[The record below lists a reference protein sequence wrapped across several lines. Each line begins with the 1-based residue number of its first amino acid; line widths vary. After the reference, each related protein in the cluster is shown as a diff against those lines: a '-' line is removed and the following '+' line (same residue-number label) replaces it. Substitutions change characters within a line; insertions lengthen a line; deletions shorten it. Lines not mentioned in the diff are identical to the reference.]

1 MAMEPGR
8 REALAGLLE
17 DLELHVVLGVGFDY
31 LSDDPDEVARGTD
44 AVLEALEVLPGPMR
58 TPVCS
63 TGLSRRVHRYS
74 RDVPLE
80 EQLDRFSE
88 VLAPL
93 AAAAQR
99 AGCPLAIHKVG
110 HYGRDLAE
118 LCRRTPHLGIELDT
132 GNAFLIGEPP
142 LEAARAAAPYTVAT
156 HFKDHYVEPSFDPL
170 GMKVRGA
177 VPGEGDADLGAI
189 YDVLMMSAPRPEELV
204 MLMEIDPV
212 EGLDQRTALARAVE
226 FLRGLEPRLTWT
238 I

>member
-1 MAMEPGR
+1 
-8 REALAGLLE
+8 
-17 DLELHVVLGVGFDY
+17 
-31 LSDDPDEVARGTD
+31 
-44 AVLEALEVLPGPMR
+44 
-58 TPVCS
+58 
-63 TGLSRRVHRYS
+63 VHRYS

-88 VLAPL
+88 ALAPL
-93 AAAAQR
+93 AAAAHR
-99 AGCPLAIHKVG
+99 LGCPLAIHKVG
-110 HYGRDLAE
+110 HYGADLAE

-142 LEAARAAAPYTVAT
+142 VEAAKAAAPYTIGT

-170 GMKVRGA
+170 GMRVRGA
-177 VPGEGDADLGAI
+177 VPGEGDAELRAI
-189 YDVLMMSAPRPEELV
+189 YDVLMRSAPRPEELV

-212 EGLDQRTALARAVE
+212 EGLDQRTALERAVE